1 MSNVAIANP
10 PQARG
15 TESAAPQTQNIAA
28 KPGHQR
34 INKVAVLGAG
44 TMGARIAAHF
54 ANAGVPC
61 ILLDMV
67 PADAAQSSDKS
78 ARNKIVAAGLD
89 AAIKSKPA
97 AFYEKGLERLIT
109 IGNFDDDMKLIA
121 EADWIIEAVAEN
133 LEIKR
138 ALLKKVEAARKPGS
152 VVTTNTS
159 GLPVASIAQGFSD
172 DFRKHWFGTH
182 FFNPPRSMRLL
193 EIIPTPETD
202 PAAIAAVSH
211 FGNVRMGKRIVNA
224 NAQPNFIANRIG
236 NFSGLN
242 V

>member
-67 PADAAQSSDKS
+67 PPDAAQSSDKS

-97 AFYEKGLERLIT
+97 AFYEKPLERLIS
-109 IGNFDDDMKLIA
+109 IGNFDDDLKLIA

-133 LEIKR
+133 LEINQ
-138 ALLKKVEAARKPGS
+138 ALPTKVTPFPKPA
-152 VVTTNTS
+152 TFRPTNTRAF
-159 GLPVASIAQGFSD
+159 PIA
-172 DFRKHWFGTH
+172 
-182 FFNPPRSMRLL
+182 
-193 EIIPTPETD
+193 I
-202 PAAIAAVSH
+202 
-211 FGNVRMGKRIVNA
+211 
-224 NAQPNFIANRIG
+224 
-236 NFSGLN
+236 
-242 V
+242 